1 MKKEQLDRTILEV
14 LRDFAADCK
23 ANGRP
28 PLLVSFAQTYLER
41 TGCSLKKAIAGTD
54 DRSPKASKGVRAYL
68 SDLPG
73 IELFQEE
80 LSDRVR
86 PAPSLGPVTPV
97 AATTPQPA
105 ETPAERGAASDE
117 SATAT
122 QSSLLEEECRLE
134 LLRNS
139 DGLPG
144 ELMKRVKKEIP
155 QAKKF
160 LKSLRVW
167 AERGR
172 GFRLEADAMVAR
184 GEDKTGFGFDS
195 LKRDVRAHID
205 GILSGDRRLSAA
217 WFMLKPFFIE
227 PKPTEKTESSEPLS
241 RPGAPDGKESSP
253 YKKSDVRSGKETI
266 DGTIAGLRKLMLKTK
281 KKHQKEFADRIE
293 AAKAA
298 FPEEIDRLVAL
309 VEESKGVS
317 RILEAS
323 RKAGAANRPLEGVLN
338 QLKGQPFDSP
348 RTEKAVRDEYRKG
361 IAARLY
367 AQRFYRENRE
377 KIMAAKQLKKQ
388 IGKTR
393 QAPENT
399 PAPKTT
405 VETVPRKTRESDL
418 RTPVFFPGVH
428 HPNAMPYLTASK
440 EWTVLVDE
448 TGTDFGAGAHGKT
461 EGKMVALFVPSG
473 TNLRDLPKAWHAVE
487 RDLEGEDGIL
497 SVADAIYSSPC
508 GIVGIPVSALPGTSV
523 ENQWMSCVEDVL
535 ALGFRFLPVKG
546 STHVTVFVEQRDVTG
561 KEGKI
566 LLSKTIESVLHRLAF
581 AFPEK
586 ASAISATGRV
596 IAKDEHPWNGY
607 ADLLAYLWG
616 SPTFSF
622 LADRFGWRGP
632 CFLDANAAPVLRR
645 AMDTMR
651 TDGKPAASDWTSI
664 LSLPGAEDES
674 SLASSFLRALGQE
687 AQSDADVWRAYLDET
702 VRHLDSKAIRMDLLG
717 AQLRWLKRWE
727 PVDAEL
733 PPRIRLMWLAA
744 ELAAANHTG
753 RTDLHESDA
762 FRREF
767 DELSAR
773 LYREDCPLVAHAKLH
788 LAVSYTN
795 AFEFEK
801 ARDLLLPM
809 RDWPSEGPGL
819 RMEGRLLSSLGQHAA
834 FLGDPVGALPLFD
847 EAIARFRDLSEKSR
861 LEILQTSAYAAT
873 ASMDAGTP
881 DADERLASYL
891 WGGPFS
897 EEKFVSEA
905 RRLAA
910 SAEPVEKYAHHILL
924 RRLVELPAD
933 HPARAAYLEEKPR
946 WAEPSVGHPWELI
959 EFYRALLLPE
969 GPERNA
975 RFESA
980 FDLAMA
986 EGGPTLQVI
995 AAVIA
1000 GAVVANAD
1008 AAAREAY
1015 VGLVACCAEALPA
1028 LGEARLA
1035 ALRGQLDPATR
1046 LDPLALA
1053 RAVLPFNFR

>member
-1 MKKEQLDRTILEV
+1 MNKEQLDRTILEV
-14 LRDFAADCK
+14 LRDFAADCE

-28 PLLVSFAQTYLER
+28 PLLVAFAQMYLER
-41 TGCSLKKAIAGTD
+41 TGCSLKKAIAGLTD
-54 DRSPKASKGVRAYL
+54 WSPKSSKGVRTYL
-68 SDLPG
+68 SNLPG

-86 PAPSLGPVTPV
+86 PASSLGPITPV
-97 AATTPQPA
+97 EVTTQQSA
-105 ETPAERGAASDE
+105 ETSAERGTASDE
-117 SATAT
+117 AAPVAKL
-122 QSSLLEEECRLE
+122 SLLEEECRLE
-134 LLRNS
+134 LLRKS
-139 DGLPG
+139 DGLSG

-155 QAKKF
+155 KAKKF
-160 LKSLRVW
+160 LKSLQRW

-195 LKRDVRAHID
+195 LKRDVRAHVD
-205 GILSGDRRLSAA
+205 GVLSGDRRLSAA

-227 PKPTEKTESSEPLS
+227 SKPMEKTEPSEPLL
-241 RPGAPDGKESSP
+241 RPQSPDGKESSP
-253 YKKSDVRSGKETI
+253 GEKPDVRSRKGTI

-281 KKHQKEFADRIE
+281 KKHQKEFADQIE

-317 RILEAS
+317 RILEAA
-323 RKAGAANRPLEGVLN
+323 RKAGAANRPLEGVLD
-338 QLKGQPFDSP
+338 QLKGRSFDSP
-348 RTEKAVRDEYRKG
+348 RTEKAVRNEYRKG

-388 IGKTR
+388 IGKAR
-393 QAPENT
+393 QTPEEDPT
-399 PAPKTT
+399 PKTA
-405 VETVPRKTRESDL
+405 VKTVPRKTKESDL

-428 HPNAMPYLTASK
+428 HPNSLPYLTASK

-461 EGKMVALFVPSG
+461 EGKMVALFVPSE
-473 TNLRDLPKAWHAVE
+473 TSLRDLPKAWHAVE
-487 RDLEGEDGIL
+487 RDLEGEEGIL
-497 SVADAIYSSPC
+497 SVADSIYSSPC
-508 GIVGIPVSALPGTSV
+508 GIVGITVSALPGTSV
-523 ENQWMSCVEDVL
+523 ENQWMSCVEDIL

-546 STHVTVFVEQRDVTG
+546 STHVTVFVEQRDVAG
-561 KEGKI
+561 REGKI
-566 LLSKTIESVLHRLAF
+566 LLSKTIEGVLHRLAF

-586 ASAISATGRV
+586 AAAISATGRV
-596 IAKDEHPWNGY
+596 IAKDDHPWNGY

-622 LADRFGWRGP
+622 LADRFGWKGP
-632 CFLDANAAPVLRR
+632 CFLDATAAPVLRR
-645 AMDTMR
+645 AMDSMR
-651 TDGKPAASDWTSI
+651 TEGKPAANDWTSI

-687 AQSDADVWRAYLDET
+687 AQSDADVWRTFLDEA
-702 VRHLDSKAIRMDLLG
+702 VRHLDSKAIDMDLLVR
-717 AQLRWLKRWE
+717 QLRWLKAWE
-727 PVDAEL
+727 PVDADL
-733 PPRIRLMWLAA
+733 PPRTRLVWLVS

-753 RTDLHESDA
+753 RTDLHEAEA

-773 LYREDCPLVAHAKLH
+773 LHREDCPLCAHANLH

-795 AFEFEK
+795 AFEFGK

-809 RDWPSEGPGL
+809 RGWPAEGMGL

-881 DADERLASYL
+881 DADKRLASYL

-897 EEKFVSEA
+897 EESLVSEA

-910 SAEPVEKYAHHILL
+910 SAKPVEKYSHHILL

-946 WAEPSVGHPWELI
+946 WSEPAAGHPWELI

-969 GPERNA
+969 GPERSA
-975 RFESA
+975 RLESA

-1000 GAVVANAD
+1000 GSIVANAD
-1008 AAAREAY
+1008 DAARDAY
-1015 VGLVACCAEALPA
+1015 ANLVACCAEALPA

-1046 LDPLALA
+1046 LAPLDLA